1 MPCSHSSRPLVSAHS
16 DVAIGTRIACAAC
29 VRRGAKRELIS
40 RAYNALLH
48 VTLRNEFSDAECG
61 FKAVRADVARV
72 VMPLVED
79 DGWFFDTELLVL
91 AERSGMRI
99 HEVPVDWTDDP
110 DSRVDVVRTAR
121 DDLKG
126 IWRLMRRPSGAALS
140 QSRLADNQ
148 LAGQAARFVSIGIV
162 STLLFAMLLVLLSPA
177 LGIVAADIIALLVC
191 SIANTSANR
200 RLTFA
205 ARGRVDRRR
214 HYGIGIALGFLPIV
228 LTLTML
234 VLLHAADVS
243 STVVTICALTVTS
256 GATAVLRFVLLR
268 RWLFGPRT

>member
-1 MPCSHSSRPLVSAHS
+1 
-16 DVAIGTRIACAAC
+16 
-29 VRRGAKRELIS
+29 
-40 RAYNALLH
+40 
-48 VTLRNEFSDAECG
+48 
-61 FKAVRADVARV
+61 
-72 VMPLVED
+72 
-79 DGWFFDTELLVL
+79 
-91 AERSGMRI
+91 
-99 HEVPVDWTDDP
+99 
-110 DSRVDVVRTAR
+110 
-121 DDLKG
+121 
-126 IWRLMRRPSGAALS
+126 
-140 QSRLADNQ
+140 
-148 LAGQAARFVSIGIV
+148 
-162 STLLFAMLLVLLSPA
+162 VLLSPA